1 MMPRFITRVEYRGLS
16 RNQVYVKASKDYS
29 DNGRCW
35 WVERKILEPIYHS
48 DDSSNWRVRERKKY
62 NTQQKIWRKKRN
74 AEQEVENQETR
85 KKEKELAP

>member
-1 MMPRFITRVEYRGLS
+1 MPRFITRVEYRGLS

-74 AEQEVENQETR
+74 ANQV
-85 KKEKELAP
+85 KKFKQRERE

>member
-1 MMPRFITRVEYRGLS
+1 MPRFITRVEYRGLS

-35 WVERKILEPIYHS
+35 WVERKILEPMHYS

-74 AEQEVENQETR
+74 ANQV
-85 KKEKELAP
+85 KKFKQRERE